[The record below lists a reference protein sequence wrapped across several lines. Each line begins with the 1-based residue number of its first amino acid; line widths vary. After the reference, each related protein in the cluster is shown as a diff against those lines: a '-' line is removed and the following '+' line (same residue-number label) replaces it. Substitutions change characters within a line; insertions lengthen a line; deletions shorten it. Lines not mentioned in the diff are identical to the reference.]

1 MLIPARIVLAAALLL
16 AGFSAAQAQLPSLVP
31 GKSQAPVVDNAA
43 QETVVVDLNKELTDT
58 QARLGETQVAI
69 NRLQAQL
76 KQPNQLA
83 KARSDLLKQFNQRQT
98 LADRYAQQID
108 YIKQLQVL
116 NQQIA
121 DAKLQ
126 RDSWVAPAGTPPWPI
141 TQGDVVKSEMAM
153 QESRIDQLNREIE
166 TLTEQIAIFGREK
179 ADADI
184 QLRQIQE
191 KLGNDP
197 TKLTDES
204 RRALDKAQMTR
215 AFKSAILTRA
225 DLEKRLK
232 EKLRTLLEVQLS
244 TSAKTW
250 NYFAGDFTLSPE
262 ILANARQDLQL
273 LIDRQRDQELTALD
287 KSEVAL
293 SRLNKFQAAY
303 QALDQKRTPAAR
315 LARARADLDI
325 AQANEA
331 AARSEVDRLRQLIEI
346 GGYGLQVWDA
356 RAELYATP
364 SPNAERL
371 SELSESVKGGLL
383 RIAQARDSLGQR
395 LSLKEQ
401 EAFSLR
407 EDLIFAKDPQVR
419 DVLAAK
425 LQAAN
430 TEADS
435 VRLVLT
441 ALEKFEQLLKLLQSE
456 IGDQAKNQT
465 FKEQLAGYGQHL
477 RKLAK
482 SAWSY
487 ELFTVDDLVLA
498 DGKEVKTSRSI
509 TIGKSVGAIGLL
521 LFGFMLISWLIRS
534 SIAMAERRIGLRP
547 SAATQARRWLML
559 IATGTLVILSFNL
572 VQIPLSI
579 FAFLGGALAIGVGFG
594 AQNIIK
600 NLISGGMLLIER
612 PIRIGDLVEMEG
624 VRGRVTSIGMRFS
637 TIHSADGIDTLIPNS
652 ELVEKKLTNW
662 TFSNPDIRREI
673 KVGVSYNADPATV
686 KSLMQ
691 VAGHEH
697 PAVMQTPE
705 PMVVLDE
712 LADSAL
718 VFTLR
723 YWIRVDTSTDGRVVD
738 SDLRCE
744 ILSKLKNA
752 GIDVPYPQ
760 RDVHLTAAQPI
771 KVVVTDTPA

>member
-1 MLIPARIVLAAALLL
+1 MPIPARFVLTAALLFL
-16 AGFSAAQAQLPSLVP
+16 SISAAHAQIPSLVP
-31 GKSQAPVVDNAA
+31 GKSQASTTDITVH
-43 QETVVVDLNKELTDT
+43 ETVVVDLNKELADT
-58 QARLGETQVAI
+58 QSRLGETQAAI

-76 KQPNQLA
+76 KQPNLLSST
-83 KARSDLLKQFNQRQT
+83 RTDLLKQFNQRQT

-116 NQQIA
+116 NQQIS
-121 DAKLQ
+121 DAKHQ
-126 RDSWVAPAGTPPWPI
+126 RDSWVPPIGKQPWPI
-141 TQGDVVKSEMAM
+141 TQGDLVKNEMEM
-153 QESRIDQLNREIE
+153 QESRINQLNRELYAISD
-166 TLTEQIAIFGREK
+166 QIATFSREK

-184 QLRQIQE
+184 LVRQIQE

-197 TKLTDES
+197 TKLTDDS
-204 RRALDKAQMTR
+204 RRSLDRAQMAR

-232 EKLRTLLEVQLS
+232 EKLRTLIEVQLS
-244 TSAKTW
+244 ISAKTW
-250 NYFAGDFTLSPE
+250 NYFDGNFELTPE
-262 ILANARQDLQL
+262 VLANAKNDLQL
-273 LIDRQRDQELTALD
+273 LIDRQRDQELNALG
-287 KSEVAL
+287 KSEAAL
-293 SRLNKFQAAY
+293 SRLSKAQATY
-303 QALDQKRTPAAR
+303 QALDQKQTPVAR
-315 LARARADLDI
+315 LARARADLDS

-331 AARSEVDRLRQLIEI
+331 AARSDVDRLRQLIEI

-356 RAELYATP
+356 RAELYAMPRPDAT
-364 SPNAERL
+364 RL
-371 SELSESVKGGLL
+371 SEIAESVKVGLL
-383 RIAQARDSLGQR
+383 RITQARDTLSQR

-401 EAFSLR
+401 EAFAFR
-407 EDLIFAKDPQVR
+407 EDLVFAKDPIAR
-419 DVLAAK
+419 EVLTAK
-425 LQAAN
+425 LLAAN

-441 ALEKFEQLLKLLQSE
+441 ALDKFEQLLKLLQSE
-456 IGDQAKNQT
+456 IGDQAKNRT
-465 FKEQLAGYGQHL
+465 VKEQIKDYGQQL
-477 RKLAK
+477 QKSIK
-482 SAWSY
+482 SAWNY
-487 ELFTVDDLVLA
+487 ELFTVDDVVVA

-509 TIGKSVGAIGLL
+509 TIGKSVGAIALL

-534 SIAMAERRIGLRP
+534 SIALAERRIGLRP

-559 IATGTLVILSFNL
+559 VATGTLVILSFNL

-637 TIHSADGIDTLIPNS
+637 TIHSGDGIDTLIPNS

-662 TFSNPDIRREI
+662 TFSNPNVRREI
-673 KVGVSYNADPATV
+673 KVGVSYNAAPETV
-686 KSLMQ
+686 KSLIQ
-691 VAGHEH
+691 SAGQEH
-697 PAVMQTPE
+697 PAVMQTPA

-712 LADSAL
+712 LGDSAL
-718 VFTLR
+718 IFTLR
-723 YWIRVDTSTDGRVVD
+723 YWIRVDISPDGRIVD
-738 SDLRCE
+738 SDLRCD
-744 ILSKLKNA
+744 ILGKLKEA

-760 RDVHLTAAQPI
+760 QDVHLSTTYPI
-771 KVVVTDTPA
+771 KVSISDTSS